1 MIADMRC
8 NKKLNPIVTELFI
21 TGRKLNIYFV
31 FVRQSYFAVPKKI
44 NLNLTHYFD
53 MKIPDKREL
62 QQTVFNHSS
71 YIDFRDLMNLHKKR
85 TEKSYSFL
93 VVDTT
98 LTSDNILRFR
108 KNLAERI

>member
-31 FVRQSYFAVPKKI
+31 FVRQSYFAVPKNI

-71 YIDFRDLMNLHKKR
+71 YIDFQNHILFWLLIPLLHQIMF
-85 TEKSYSFL
+85 YVL
-93 VVDTT
+93 
-98 LTSDNILRFR
+98 
-108 KNLAERI
+108 ERILQKEYKS